1 MGQCFNFCMGESPKE
16 NVLTKTSP
24 SNDTSS
30 VTTMRKNL
38 VFSASNRGD
47 VSKYY
52 NVLKVLGEGSM
63 GSVSLAQKKREFVGG
78 SAYTEKKKAWFGRV
92 VEKRKDAPLEVI
104 HDANSKLYALKSII
118 LSRVSDEFIDE
129 LRNEIS
135 ILQSLDHPNIVKAYE
150 VYETSINIYLVLEHC
165 SGGDLYS
172 RVPYSEKDS
181 AKIVGKLLS
190 AVSHMHRHNVTH
202 RDLKFE
208 NIMFESKEPNAEI
221 KLIDFGL
228 SKKVEGD
235 KKYMTEGVGTIY
247 TMAPQVL
254 RGVYTSQADLWSI
267 GVITYMLLSNTKPFY
282 GKKRRHVVSKILK
295 GAYKFYSQ
303 SWENIS
309 DEAQNFVVELL
320 QVDPKLRLNADQ
332 ALEHSWQSKEFSLSD
347 RAPDQAIMHSI
358 HDTIVNYGAVSE
370 FKKMALMVIAHKS
383 TTDEIFGL
391 RQAFDAFDT
400 GNNGTISLDEFKAA
414 MEKSEVEYS
423 DEDIERIFQSIDV
436 GAEGEI
442 YYKEFLA
449 ATLEAH
455 GRITEERLAEAF
467 DRIDSDDSGIISK
480 KNLRDLLGGNYSEQ
494 KIRDM
499 LSEVDTNNDG
509 GINFDDFMKIF
520 RAEQVKDEKLMRPRS
535 FQGSIN
541 INGSDVELSQS
552 DDSSAPL
559 DNGY

>member
-1 MGQCFNFCMGESPKE
+1 M
-16 NVLTKTSP
+16 
-24 SNDTSS
+24 
-30 VTTMRKNL
+30 
-38 VFSASNRGD
+38 
-47 VSKYY
+47 
-52 NVLKVLGEGSM
+52 
-63 GSVSLAQKKREFVGG
+63 
-78 SAYTEKKKAWFGRV
+78 
-92 VEKRKDAPLEVI
+92 
-104 HDANSKLYALKSII
+104 
-118 LSRVSDEFIDE
+118 
-129 LRNEIS
+129 RNEIT
-135 ILQSLDHPNIVKAYE
+135 ILQNLDHPNIVKAYE

-165 SGGDLYS
+165 SGGDLYT

-190 AVSHMHRHNVTH
+190 AISHMHRHNVTH

-208 NIMFESKEPNAEI
+208 NIMFESEEPDAEI

-228 SKKVEGD
+228 SKKVEGG

-267 GVITYMLLSNTKPFY
+267 GVISYMLLSNTKPFY

-295 GAYKFYSQ
+295 GVYKFYSQ

-309 DEAQNFVVELL
+309 DEAKSFVVELL

-332 ALEHSWQSKEFSLSD
+332 ALEHAWQSKEFPLSD
-347 RAPDQAIMHSI
+347 RTPDQAIMDSV

-391 RQAFDAFDT
+391 RQVFDAFDT
-400 GNNGTISLDEFKAA
+400 TNNGTISLDEFKAA

-423 DEDIERIFQSIDV
+423 EEDIERIFQSIDV

-442 YYKEFLA
+442 YYLEFLA

-480 KNLRDLLGGNYSEQ
+480 KNLRDLLGGNYSEK
-494 KIRDM
+494 KIRNM
-499 LSEVDTNNDG
+499 LNEVDTNNDG
-509 GINFDDFMKIF
+509 GINFDEFLKIF

-535 FQGSIN
+535 YQGSF
-541 INGSDVELSQS
+541 GSSDNWSVELSHS
-552 DDSSAPL
+552 DDSSVPFE
-559 DNGY
+559 NGH